1 MLALLLAMSVATTT
15 PPTATASDRPLVF
28 RNGLNFVPT
37 ACRAGVTTAAGAGPT
52 ALLRPQDRAAVKARR
67 LGDLPKANKE
77 IAINRSVSGCSAPLI
92 VSYEVEGNG
101 HFAGGS
107 GD

>member
-1 MLALLLAMSVATTT
+1 MIALLLAMSVAAST
-15 PPTATASDRPLVF
+15 PQAAAPDRPLVF
-28 RNGLNFVPT
+28 SNRLNFVPS
-37 ACRAGVTTAAGAGPT
+37 ACRAGVTTASGAGPT

-101 HFAGGS
+101 HFATGPGN
-107 GD
+107 